1 MKAGTGLGTQSSR
14 MRVQRHTCTG
24 LDATGKRT
32 KPRQRDGRGSVAR
45 QLDPVCVL
53 CAAFLEFVFCLHMY
67 VPAVHVWMRGG
78 GVCVREGR
86 EATSETLEQ
95 QRPPPLPIPPPHHTT
110 RPLPSSSTRARVR
123 VPVCKKR
130 RKQLQCPESL
140 KKEIWLQPHAQ
151 FPRISLRGKY
161 GGEGG
166 KELIKQVST
175 RAVREVRE

>member
-1 MKAGTGLGTQSSR
+1 MQLASEPKPEKGMVGEVSRDNLILCVYCAPPFWSLYSVCTFMVLRCSGGL
-14 MRVQRHTCTG
+14 
-24 LDATGKRT
+24 
-32 KPRQRDGRGSVAR
+32 
-45 QLDPVCVL
+45 
-53 CAAFLEFVFCLHMY
+53 
-67 VPAVHVWMRGG
+67 RGG
-78 GVCVREGR
+78 GVCVRAGWEQ
-86 EATSETLEQ
+86 TSEPLEQ
-95 QRPPPLPIPPPHHTT
+95 QRPPPPLPIPPPHHTT
-110 RPLPSSSTRARVR
+110 RPLSSSSTRARVR

-140 KKEIWLQPHAQ
+140 GKEIWLQPHAQ